1 MIFYNMLIIFG
12 IKEKSIILTH
22 TIYCWLLLQIYLCY
36 LRLFCGPGS
45 HIIYHLILEDF
56 ECRFCMLKL
65 QSAGYTNNLKVVSN
79 LYLKN
84 NIIYWA
90 FISKDLFNSLHVIC
104 CFSSS
109 CTFLLSRSQLGHMT
123 DSSCPLR
130 SQCPDWHRTSASL
143 QPATR
148 NPRAPLSCSPPQPPG
163 PGIELIS
170 TFGKYKWD
178 DCLLMDCLSFG
189 SAFRES
195 VS

>member
-1 MIFYNMLIIFG
+1 MLIIFYNMLIIFG

-90 FISKDLFNSLHVIC
+90 FISKDLLTLSMSSAVSPPAAHFCLAAVSLDTWLTVPVLC
-104 CFSSS
+104 GLSALTDTGRARAFSLPPE
-109 CTFLLSRSQLGHMT
+109 TLAPRSRA
-123 DSSCPLR
+123 P
-130 SQCPDWHRTSASL
+130 HRSL
-143 QPATR
+143 Q
-148 NPRAPLSCSPPQPPG
+148 AP
-163 PGIELIS
+163 E
-170 TFGKYKWD
+170 
-178 DCLLMDCLSFG
+178 
-189 SAFRES
+189 
-195 VS
+195 